1 MRLKIEEIAIFGDS
15 CPKGHAM
22 EEAITRDGATAC
34 GVCLKTQPKGV
45 TMHICAPCDYNVC
58 AACFQSEGGGR
69 QPATKPKLVRTQ
81 SNAAMARADPANGV
95 VFELSRASAA
105 MCKNLFDGLDVECD
119 EYLTASAR
127 PTSFVCCAF
136 LLLSSLPT
144 HSHRIATTQHVLF
157 CQAFARK
164 SDSHAQREAFSELC
178 RFFDPDHDGKIT
190 LDEMTEGLRNLGH
203 HFIAHDAPIQREVNQ
218 HIRAQVAT
226 FVQHD
231 VALQA
236 SVREHVAAAKAAHAA
251 AAAHSKND
259 KGGGGGCVKLLVR
272 ALLLALVVFGA
283 LLAYRCAALQ
293 RATGRWP
300 DDVATVASGELQRV
314 AAAARGLAAR
324 AMAAAGGSQGGD
336 DGKGEL

>member
-1 MRLKIEEIAIFGDS
+1 MRSFS
-15 CPKGHAM
+15 SPPY
-22 EEAITRDGATAC
+22 
-34 GVCLKTQPKGV
+34 Q
-45 TMHICAPCDYNVC
+45 
-58 AACFQSEGGGR
+58 
-69 QPATKPKLVRTQ
+69 
-81 SNAAMARADPANGV
+81 
-95 VFELSRASAA
+95 
-105 MCKNLFDGLDVECD
+105 
-119 EYLTASAR
+119 LTHTGSQHHN
-127 PTSFVCCAF
+127 
-136 LLLSSLPT
+136 T
-144 HSHRIATTQHVLF
+144 HV

-231 VALQA
+231 AALQA
-236 SVREHVAAAKAAHAA
+236 SVREHVAAAKAAHA

-336 DGKGEL
+336 GKGEL